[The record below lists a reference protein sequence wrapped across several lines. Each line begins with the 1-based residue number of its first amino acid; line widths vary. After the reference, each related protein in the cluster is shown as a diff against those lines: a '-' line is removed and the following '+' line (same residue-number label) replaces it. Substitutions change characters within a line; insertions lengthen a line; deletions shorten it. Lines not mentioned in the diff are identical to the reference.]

1 MEIDDLHD
9 RLIQGVA
16 ELNHRW
22 TYDDQRLKDAVIE
35 LGVSLELYEAD
46 LNKESQ
52 AHQNAYYS
60 ASPREQFCQFI
71 HAMDL
76 PELKGEED
84 SALIGLTLTDLELV
98 WLAIHAESLA
108 CFCAAQDS
116 SDHSEEVLRSAIA
129 SALQIE
135 MVLLHAD
142 RPRTTLQ

>member
-9 RLIQGVA
+9 RLILGLT

-22 TYDDQRLKDAVIE
+22 PYDDQRLKDAVIE

-46 LNKESQ
+46 LNKQSQ
-52 AHQNAYYS
+52 VQQNAYYS

-71 HAMDL
+71 RAMDL
-76 PELKGEED
+76 PELRAEED
-84 SALIGLTLTDLELV
+84 SELIGLSLSDLGLV

-108 CFCAAQDS
+108 WFCAAQDS
-116 SDHSEEVLRSAIA
+116 SDHPEEVLRSAIA

-135 MVLLHAD
+135 MALLHAD